1 MIIKSD
7 CFLPCTDFAE
17 IESTLTQLRE
27 CRAVKHINL
36 LVSEEFAKN
45 NVAPKGCTMIVVDNI
60 QSSAAICSIA
70 DNVDCEYALLY
81 TKATP
86 LTIGLYAIRRM
97 LRVAVETDAEMIY
110 SLSA

>member
-45 NVAPKGCTMIVVDNI
+45 NVAPK
-60 QSSAAICSIA
+60 
-70 DNVDCEYALLY
+70 
-81 TKATP
+81 
-86 LTIGLYAIRRM
+86 
-97 LRVAVETDAEMIY
+97 
-110 SLSA
+110 